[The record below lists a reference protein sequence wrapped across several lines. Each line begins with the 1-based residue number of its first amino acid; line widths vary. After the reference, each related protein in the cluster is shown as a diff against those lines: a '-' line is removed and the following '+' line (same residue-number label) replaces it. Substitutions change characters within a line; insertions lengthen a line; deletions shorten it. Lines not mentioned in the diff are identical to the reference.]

1 MTEPIKKHAR
11 VDVADVLRGFAV
23 LAIILLHSIE
33 HFNFYSFPD
42 TAGQP
47 DWLNFTDKAVWNGL
61 FFAFGG
67 KAYAIFAMLF
77 GFSFFI
83 QHDNQRMRGE
93 DFRLRFCWRLLI
105 LFIIGNIDAC
115 FFTGE
120 ILVMYA
126 LIGFVLVLT
135 CKLPSKWIIAL
146 SAVCLLQPVCIYQI
160 IRALISPEYT
170 IPTIN
175 SGPFW
180 AETFRVQ
187 TEGSFLE
194 TVRVNLWEGQLASL
208 AWAWEHGRI
217 FQTAGL
223 FMGGMLI
230 GRAGWFNREHLGA
243 WGRVLAIAIICYFPL
258 SGLDNLAPDYIDN
271 PNIKTP
277 LHILLSSLA
286 NLSFMLMLTSGIIFG
301 YYCSGRFS
309 RLLSAL
315 IPYGKMS
322 MTNYVTQGII
332 GSAIYYHWGFYTRL
346 GITGSLLV
354 GIAIFI
360 VQYIFCRFW
369 VGRHNHGPLEYIW
382 KRATWIW

>member
-1 MTEPIKKHAR
+1 MTETIKKHAR

-135 CKLPSKWIIAL
+135 CKLPTKWIIAL
-146 SAVCLLQPVCIYQI
+146 SAGCLLQPVCIYQI

-170 IPTIN
+170 ISTIN

-360 VQYIFCRFW
+360 VQYIFCRFL

>member
-1 MTEPIKKHAR
+1 MTETIKKHAR

-146 SAVCLLQPVCIYQI
+146 STVCLLQPVCIYQI

>member
-146 SAVCLLQPVCIYQI
+146 STVCLLQPVCIYQI

-354 GIAIFI
+354 GIAIFV